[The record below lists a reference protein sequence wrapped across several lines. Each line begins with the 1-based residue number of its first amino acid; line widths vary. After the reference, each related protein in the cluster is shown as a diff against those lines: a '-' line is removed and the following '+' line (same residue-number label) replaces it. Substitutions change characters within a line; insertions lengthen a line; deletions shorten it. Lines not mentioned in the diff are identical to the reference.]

1 MAITL
6 LFLIAFALSFL
17 GTLPPG
23 LITLTIT
30 QTTISEGKSA
40 GLRNGLGAT
49 IPEFIYTYVA
59 LIGIDFLLDHADIGH
74 YIQWASVV
82 IFLALGLWFWFAKP
96 PQIGQVKVEANHHK
110 FFLRGLTAGF
120 FNFLIIPFWVV
131 VVGWLR
137 ANGYVIDG
145 HPVFLGFSLAGALGA
160 FVAFVLYV
168 ELGAAILRRFQEM
181 AVYVNKVIGG
191 LFLLLFAYQLWEILN
206 S

>member
-1 MAITL
+1 MTITL
-6 LFLIAFALSFL
+6 LFLIAFALSFI

-40 GLRNGLGAT
+40 GFRNALGAT

-74 YIQWASVV
+74 YIQWASVF

-96 PQIGQVKVEANHHK
+96 PEIGKVQVEANHRK

-120 FNFLIIPFWVV
+120 FNFLIVPFWVV

-145 HPVFLGFSLAGALGA
+145 QSVFLGFSLSGALGA
-160 FVAFVLYV
+160 LLAFVLYI
-168 ELGAAILRRFQEM
+168 ELGGMILRRFQTV
-181 AVYVNKVIGG
+181 AVYVNRIIGG
-191 LFLLLFAYQLWEILN
+191 LFLGLFAYQLWELF
-206 S
+206 

>member
-1 MAITL
+1 MTITL
-6 LFLIAFALSFL
+6 LFLIAFALSFI

-40 GLRNGLGAT
+40 GFRNALGAI

-74 YIQWASVV
+74 YIQWASVF

-96 PQIGQVKVEANHHK
+96 PEISKVKVEANHRK

-120 FNFLIIPFWVV
+120 FNFLIVPFWVV

-137 ANGYVIDG
+137 SNGYVIDG
-145 HPVFLGFSLAGALGA
+145 QPVFLGFSLAGAFGA
-160 FVAFVLYV
+160 LLAFVLYI
-168 ELGAAILRRFQEM
+168 ELGGMILRRFKTV
-181 AVYVNKVIGG
+181 AVYVNRIIGG
-191 LFLLLFAYQLWEILN
+191 LFLALFAYQLWELF
-206 S
+206 SA

>member
-1 MAITL
+1 MATTL

-40 GLRNGLGAT
+40 GFKNALGAT
-49 IPEFIYTYVA
+49 IPEFLYTYLA
-59 LIGIDFLLDHADIGH
+59 LIGIDFLLDHADVGH

-82 IFLALGLWFWFAKP
+82 VFLTLGLWFWFAKP
-96 PQIGQVKVEANHHK
+96 PEMGKVAVAANHRK

-120 FNFLIIPFWVV
+120 FNFLIVPFWVV

-145 HPVFLGFSLAGALGA
+145 QQVFLGFSLAGALGA
-160 FVAFVLYV
+160 FLAFVLYIG
-168 ELGAAILRRFQEM
+168 LGAVILRRFQTA
-181 AVYVNKVIGG
+181 AVYVNRVVGG
-191 LFLLLFAYQLWEILN
+191 LFLGLFAYQLWELF
-206 S
+206 

>member
-40 GLRNGLGAT
+40 GLRNGIGAT

-59 LIGIDFLLDHADIGH
+59 LVGIDFLLDHADISR
-74 YIQWASVV
+74 YIQLASVV
-82 IFLALGLWFWFAKP
+82 IFLALGLWFWLAKP
-96 PQIGQVKVEANHHK
+96 PEIRAVQVEANHRK

-145 HPVFLGFSLAGALGA
+145 HPVFLGFSLAGAAGA
-160 FVAFVLYV
+160 LLAFVLYV
-168 ELGAAILRRFQEM
+168 ELGAVILRRFQEV
-181 AVYVNKVIGG
+181 AVYVNRIIGG
-191 LFLLLFAYQLWEILN
+191 LFLLLFAYQLWEII
-206 S
+206 SS

>member
-1 MAITL
+1 MTFTI
-6 LFLIAFALSFL
+6 LFLIAFTLSFV

-49 IPEFIYTYVA
+49 IPEFLYTYVA
-59 LIGIDFLLDHADIGH
+59 LIGIDFLLDHADISY

-96 PQIGQVKVEANHHK
+96 SEIREVQVKANHRK

-120 FNFLIIPFWVV
+120 FNFLIVPFWVV

-137 ANGYVIDG
+137 ANGY
-145 HPVFLGFSLAGALGA
+145 ALGA
-160 FVAFVLYV
+160 LLAFVLYV
-168 ELGAAILRRFQEM
+168 ELGAVILRRFQEV
-181 AVYVNKVIGG
+181 AAYVNKIIGG
-191 LFLLLFAYQLWEILN
+191 LFLLLFAYQLWELVGA
-206 S
+206 